1 MVIRLLTLP
10 VLVFLTS
17 ALLVLASSDIV
28 MAQELPKRST
38 PTPEAKKSNQVD
50 TNREASRSQQSTST
64 PEARRSKQSNLE
76 PVEAAAG
83 SRLGFSDTPT
93 PISIFLEEKITV
105 GNNSAKSGESVRQNV
120 IVTHTVD
127 IKTSALSTTT
137 PSDALPVEQ
146 NDSDDFSSCRSQSG
160 GRSSIGSIG
169 LLTAPLALYAWRR
182 MQKF

>member
-10 VLVFLTS
+10 VLVFLAS
-17 ALLVLASSDIV
+17 ALLVLASSDIA
-28 MAQELPKRST
+28 MAQELPERST

-50 TNREASRSQQSTST
+50 TNREA
-64 PEARRSKQSNLE
+64 RRSKQSNLE
-76 PVEAAAG
+76 PVEAGAD
-83 SRLGFSDTPT
+83 SRSGFSDTPT